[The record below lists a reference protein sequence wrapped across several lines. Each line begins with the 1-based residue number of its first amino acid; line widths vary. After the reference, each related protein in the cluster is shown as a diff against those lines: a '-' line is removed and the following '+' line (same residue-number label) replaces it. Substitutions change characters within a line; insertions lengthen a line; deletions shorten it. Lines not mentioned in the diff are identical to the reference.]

1 MSRLGMALWAAVMA
15 ALMMLALPA
24 RAALFDDDEARKAIL
39 ELRQRVQQM
48 DQANARQDA
57 ENAKNNAQLLEQI
70 QVLKRSVLELNGQI
84 ESLRG
89 EIARLRGTDEQLT
102 RDLADVQRRQKDMSQ
117 GVEDRIRKLEPMK
130 VSVDGREFMADPE
143 EKRQFEDALVILRN
157 GDFDKA
163 AVAFGGF
170 LRRYPASGYA
180 DSARFWQGNALYGKR
195 DYKEAIV
202 SFRALVNN
210 APDHL
215 RAPEAML
222 AVANCQ
228 VETKDTKG
236 ARATIADLIK
246 TYPKSEAAAAGRERL
261 AALK

>member
-1 MSRLGMALWAAVMA
+1 MALWAATVA
-15 ALMMLALPA
+15 ALMLLAWPA
-24 RAALFDDDEARKAIL
+24 RAALFDDDEARRAIL

-57 ENAKNNAQLLEQI
+57 ENAKSNAQLLEQI
-70 QVLKRSVLELNGQI
+70 RCSAQRARAQRPDQ
-84 ESLRG
+84 SLRG
-89 EIARLRGTDEQLT
+89 EIARPWHRRAADARPG
-102 RDLADVQRRQKDMSQ
+102 RDVQRRRKTSRRASR
-117 GVEDRIRKLEPMK
+117 RIRKLEPMK
-130 VSVDGREFMADPE
+130 VGRWPEFMADPE

-215 RAPEAML
+215 RAPEALL

-236 ARATIADLIK
+236 ARATIAELIK